1 MSFLRILSILLFFSC
16 SSKSIYENPI
26 LYSGDEIK
34 IEKLY
39 YQKEIPGYEEDSIKI
54 YLHLD
59 VWLKQ
64 GSEIILD
71 SLLVNDK
78 SFDLSAEQSEY
89 KFRVSKNSHESIE
102 MNSSATLFFSLN
114 GKTNV
119 LKKAPTI
126 QEDLFLP

>member
-16 SSKSIYENPI
+16 SSKSIYENPVQ
-26 LYSGDEIK
+26 YSGNEIK

-39 YQKEIPGYEEDSIKI
+39 YQKEIPGNQEDSIKT

-64 GSEIILD
+64 GSQIILD

-89 KFRVSKNSHESIE
+89 KFRVSKISHELIE
-102 MNSSATLFFSLN
+102 MDSSATLFFSLN